1 MQKDGFLKISPELLD
16 PAMPE
21 ATYVRILK
29 FCATCSVMSDSLQSH
44 GLQPASLL
52 CMGIFRQEC
61 WSGLPFPPPV
71 DLPDPG
77 IKSMSPASPALAGKF
92 LPLTS

>member
-1 MQKDGFLKISPELLD
+1 MQKDGFLKISSELLD
-16 PAMPE
+16 PAMPG
-21 ATYVRILK
+21 
-29 FCATCSVMSDSLQSH
+29 ATCSAMSDSLQSH

>member
-29 FCATCSVMSDSLQSH
+29 FCATCSVMSDSLQSQAP
-44 GLQPASLL
+44 LS
-52 CMGIFRQEC
+52 MG
-61 WSGLPFPPPV
+61 FP
-71 DLPDPG
+71 DLG
-77 IKSMSPASPALAGKF
+77 VKPASPVSPALQADS
-92 LPLTS
+92 LPLSHGRSTWFVADAP